1 MPGMIPL
8 KFTQQGP
15 HIVARNEDGSIA
27 RKSNGEQVR
36 AVCPP
41 NTMNKETIRR
51 AITRLTNGGEHL
63 IVKMLNLSA
72 GNVIPVRGL
81 DGREHDPIIP
91 TAEVQLAAT
100 KDLLDRAFGKAV
112 AQTEVL
118 KAEQEAE
125 DMAQYAA
132 MSDEQLRE
140 AAAPYLERVNREK
153 GPRALTKPAVT
164 VTVPGDENDPD

>member
-1 MPGMIPL
+1 MIPL

-15 HIVARNEDGSIA
+15 HVVARNEDGSIA
-27 RKSNGEQVR
+27 RKENGEQVR
-36 AVCPP
+36 AYCPP
-41 NTMNKETIRR
+41 NTQNKETIRK

-72 GNVIPVRGL
+72 GNPIKVPSI
-81 DGREHDPIIP
+81 DGQEHEPIIP

-100 KDLLDRAFGKAV
+100 RDLLDRAFGKAV

-118 KAEQEAE
+118 KAEVEAE

-153 GPRALTKPAVT
+153 GPRPLPRPAVT
-164 VTVPGDENDPD
+164 VTLPEHERED